1 MYLFSIDAAPLAVGA
16 DSGQYLRPARSLVD
30 YGEFTFNPRG
40 WTPEMGESNPFTHGT
55 PLYSIL
61 LAIPYFLFGQN
72 EIFYAAV
79 IIIQCSLLYFTGWL
93 SRLFLP
99 FFNSS
104 RTLLIHALVIFNPNS
119 LTTAHLIQSETL
131 FTLFLVVALLY
142 IFR

>member
-1 MYLFSIDAAPLAVGA
+1 M
-16 DSGQYLRPARSLVD
+16 
-30 YGEFTFNPRG
+30 NPSG
-40 WTPEMGESNPFTHGT
+40 WTPEMGESIPFTFGT

-104 RTLLIHALVIFNPNS
+104 RILLIHSLVIFNPNS
-119 LTTAHLIQSETL
+119 LITAHLIQSETL
-131 FTLFLVVALLY
+131 FTLFVVIALLF
-142 IFR
+142 IFRYVKYGSISSLVIVGISPELYMKPEIKVKGAS